1 MLDLLHRRLHLDPPD
16 VAVAPLG
23 TPGQPPADEMVL
35 AGRFADDSA
44 DTVVALVR
52 EAGGE
57 IVADVDETWTRPRH
71 LDDDDRSR
79 ASSSRWERGARRST
93 PHFRMTV

>member
-1 MLDLLHRRLHLDPPD
+1 MDPPD

-23 TPGQPPADEMVL
+23 TPGQPPADDMVL

-52 EAGGE
+52 EGGGE

-71 LDDDDRSR
+71 SDGEERPG
-79 ASSSRWERGARRST
+79 SSPGRWERGARRSAQ
-93 PHFRMTV
+93 HFRMTV

>member
-1 MLDLLHRRLHLDPPD
+1 
-16 VAVAPLG
+16 
-23 TPGQPPADEMVL
+23 MVL

-57 IVADVDETWTRPRH
+57 IVANVDETWTQSRDLSVARP
-71 LDDDDRSR
+71 
-79 ASSSRWERGARRST
+79 AGRWALARRQPST
-93 PHFRMTV
+93 SNDV